1 MNFDEIGMRM
11 KHDYEDRYRF
21 ELTRR
26 VPVIIRID
34 GRSFHSFCKNL
45 ARPYDMVFK
54 FSMWETAK
62 ALCEEI
68 MGAKIAYV
76 QSDEISILVLD
87 YSNKIGTA
95 AYFDYNVQKI
105 SSVTAAYA
113 TMAFNKAFSENVA
126 EMYSQID
133 TQNSKIMK
141 VYHDIYGKCL
151 YKATFDSRVFNIPE
165 KEVCNYFIWRQLDAT
180 RNSIQMSA
188 RCVFSQK
195 ELQNIS
201 TKKLQY
207 KMLTE
212 KNVNWNDYPTFFK
225 RGVCIEKRKV
235 VLESSN
241 KGVVEREKWFVNNEI
256 PIFTQDRDYIENLL
270 KLEN

>member
-1 MNFDEIGMRM
+1 MKFDDIGIRM
-11 KHDYEDRYRF
+11 KHDYEDRYKF

-34 GRSFHSFCKNL
+34 GRSFHSFCKNF

-126 EMYSQID
+126 ELYSQLNMQDSD
-133 TQNSKIMK
+133 TVKTYQNA
-141 VYHDIYGKCL
+141 YGECL

-195 ELQNIS
+195 ELQNIN

-212 KNVNWNDYPTFFK
+212 KNVNWNDYPIFFK

-256 PIFTQDRDYIENLL
+256 PIFTQDRDYIEKLL
-270 KLEN
+270 EI

>member
-1 MNFDEIGMRM
+1 MSFDDIGFRM

-34 GRSFHSFCKNL
+34 GRSFHSFCKNF
-45 ARPYDMVFK
+45 AKPYDMPFK

-87 YSNKIGTA
+87 YSEKIGTA

-105 SSVTAAYA
+105 ASVTAAYA
-113 TMAFNKAFSENVA
+113 TMAFNKAFVGNIA
-126 EMYSQID
+126 ELYSQSEKD
-133 TQNSKIMK
+133 MFETYQK
-141 VYHDIYGKCL
+141 VYGDCL
-151 YKATFDSRVFNIPE
+151 DKATFDSRVFNIPE

-188 RCVFSQK
+188 RCLFSQK
-195 ELQNIS
+195 ELQYIG

-225 RGVCIEKRKV
+225 RGVCVKKETMEI
-235 VLESSN
+235 ESST
-241 KGVVEREKWFVNNEI
+241 KGLIKRDKWIIDDEI
-256 PIFTQDRDYIENLL
+256 PIFTQDRDYIERLL
-270 KLEN
+270 KIENV